1 MMENAQK
8 IANNTYSIIARS
20 CNKLMI
26 GKTFWKSVALPS
38 ILYGTKVIN
47 LTEDEINKLRR
58 IENSVWR
65 QILGAPGYAPICT
78 LRGEIGTS
86 LMKRRIIDGRIQYL
100 KSIGEGRNEL
110 LCKIMGVIKESNKM
124 NWIRR
129 TRKYLDEIQ
138 IKYREIE
145 VGGVSV

>member
-86 LMKRRIIDGRIQYL
+86 LTLRLRQQYFHYSLL
-100 KSIGEGRNEL
+100 K
-110 LCKIMGVIKESNKM
+110 
-124 NWIRR
+124 IRR
-129 TRKYLDEIQ
+129 YLGGFERLSRK
-138 IKYREIE
+138 
-145 VGGVSV
+145 